1 MSFVSRLDSGPWA
14 ERIRRFRHNIVRT
27 VADPGT
33 EEDRLEMQ
41 REILRSNPAV
51 VVTDSAAIDE
61 EYLAYLS
68 NRVPLVVGL
77 DDAAA
82 IRFPCDLVL
91 NPSLGRTAAEYAV
104 YPGTQIVGGHRY
116 AMIRSEFRRAR
127 NVRATEP
134 GGPTRILISLGAG
147 AVARPTARLAQAL
160 LEAKVCEKIDAVLGC
175 TPTDRDD
182 LSELQNRFPNQ
193 VTVTVDARDLGS
205 RMSKSHLLIC
215 GGGNTA
221 LEAACVGVPMLV
233 ATTRD
238 DYLPNAQWLEESG
251 AAQIVGAA
259 ATVDPKAVAAAAA
272 AILGDNFER
281 KAMSRSGRILIDGR
295 GADRMVT
302 ATEILLRRSRR
313 VKSLAA

>member
-1 MSFVSRLDSGPWA
+1 MNRGAILIRVDGAARDGMGRVARCLALANALQRRRYQMSFVSRLDSGPWA

-127 NVRATEP
+127 NVRATER

-147 AVARPTARLAQAL
+147 
-160 LEAKVCEKIDAVLGC
+160 
-175 TPTDRDD
+175 
-182 LSELQNRFPNQ
+182 
-193 VTVTVDARDLGS
+193 
-205 RMSKSHLLIC
+205 
-215 GGGNTA
+215 
-221 LEAACVGVPMLV
+221 
-233 ATTRD
+233 
-238 DYLPNAQWLEESG
+238 
-251 AAQIVGAA
+251 
-259 ATVDPKAVAAAAA
+259 
-272 AILGDNFER
+272 
-281 KAMSRSGRILIDGR
+281 
-295 GADRMVT
+295 
-302 ATEILLRRSRR
+302 
-313 VKSLAA
+313 